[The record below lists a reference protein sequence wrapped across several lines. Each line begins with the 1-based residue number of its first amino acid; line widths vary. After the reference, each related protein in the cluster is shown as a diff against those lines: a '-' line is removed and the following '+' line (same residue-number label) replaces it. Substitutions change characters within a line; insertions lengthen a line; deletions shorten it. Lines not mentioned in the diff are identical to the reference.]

1 MKQKK
6 LMTMLICGILTLGL
20 TRNMADATS
29 IDELYKYAYESMIV
43 AQKEKTQISINKAR
57 VAIDALPASM
67 MSARGTFSS
76 EVDKV
81 QQPIFVKIV
90 DLIMDARK
98 APTQEKINAGKAL
111 LDGVQPFYA
120 NSWSSALDEVQNVI
134 IKNTINAIDN
144 AIAYNTD
151 ANRLAANAMLAEL
164 YKSTNKDLI
173 NYTNMLSEM
182 YKQQKPIVSNTTTE
196 SHNGSD
202 GSTVVINNGATSTV
216 VVDNGDNT
224 TTTIV
229 TTTENSVTTK
239 KTTITNNVDGSVIFS
254 NVLVTENN

>member
-144 AIAYNTD
+144 AIANNTD

-173 NYTNMLSEM
+173 NYTNMLNEM
-182 YKQQKPIVSNTTTE
+182 YKQQKPINATSNTNN
-196 SHNGSD
+196 SANNNVVNNSSS
-202 GSTVVINNGATSTV
+202 STVVTNNG
-216 VVDNGDNT
+216 DT
-224 TTTIV
+224 TTTI
-229 TTTENSVTTK
+229 TTTNENNVTTK
-239 KTTITNNVDGSVIFS
+239 KIIITNNRDGSIIS
-254 NVLVTENN
+254 NNVVVNKNN

>member
-6 LMTMLICGILTLGL
+6 LMTLLLAGILTLGL
-20 TRNMADATS
+20 TRNMASATS

-151 ANRLAANAMLAEL
+151 ASRLAANAMLAEL

-173 NYTNMLSEM
+173 NYTNILSEM

-202 GSTVVINNGATSTV
+202 GSTVVINNGATST